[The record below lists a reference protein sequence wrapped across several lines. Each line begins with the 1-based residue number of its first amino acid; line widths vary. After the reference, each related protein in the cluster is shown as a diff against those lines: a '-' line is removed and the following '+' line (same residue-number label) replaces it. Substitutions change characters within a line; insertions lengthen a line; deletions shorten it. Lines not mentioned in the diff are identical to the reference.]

1 MKAPRIDPRQLD
13 MFAVFEDVF
22 GSNFALQPSPG
33 AAAAEYQPQ
42 REKIYMMHGPELE
55 LLTPD
60 EVDRFQKGG
69 FLKLAASMLMGA
81 IDDVVHAITDDAKT
95 AALAYFTEAE
105 APLPFQTVLDW
116 LGPPLDE
123 FTPEQWAARVAADP
137 SSAADGIR
145 KYWRVVEEQAA
156 QQAAGFKEGERT
168 AEGPETEEF
177 EEFEPVRE
185 VYRAPV
191 ERPRGM

>member
-1 MKAPRIDPRQLD
+1 MKGPLIDPRQLD

-33 AAAAEYQPQ
+33 ADAAEYQPQ

-55 LLTPD
+55 LLTPE
-60 EVDRFQKGG
+60 EVDRFHKGG

-81 IDDVVHAITDDAKT
+81 IDEVAHAITDDAKT
-95 AALAYFTEAE
+95 AALAYFTESE
-105 APLPFQTVLDW
+105 GPLPFQTVLDW

-156 QQAAGFKEGERT
+156 EQAAGLKAGESAAEGEE
-168 AEGPETEEF
+168 ADELEVL
-177 EEFEPVRE
+177 EPVRE
-185 VYRAPV
+185 VYRAPA